1 MRFCFSK
8 IHADLVSKL
17 AQCIQSVRTVN
28 WIFCYF
34 LLSTV
39 GYAQPSPDILYGDL
53 FRAVQLAPVFEDSK
67 TFPDCLPKQAPE
79 TILTEYEARKDE
91 TDFDLEEFVLEYFAL
106 PPNPSSGFQT
116 DTTNNIEEH
125 IEELWPVLTRAPSA
139 GGNSSLIGLP
149 NPYVVPGGRFREIYY
164 WDSYFTM
171 LGLVIDKRVDLV
183 EYMVKN
189 FAHLV
194 DTIGFIPNGNRTY
207 YTSRSQPPFFSL
219 MVRLLADQR
228 GPEVLT
234 EYLPQLEK
242 EYAFWM
248 DGADQLTETDSALR
262 RVVRVGETV
271 LNRYWDDRPV
281 PRPEAYKEDIALVAE
296 AEGRAE
302 EEVYRNLR
310 AACESGWDFSSRW
323 FADGEQFSTIRTTE
337 LIPVDLN
344 SLMYHLETTLADAY
358 GQRGE
363 GTQQARMAKRAQ
375 DRRRAIQR
383 YCWSPDDRFYYD
395 YDFVNKKTTGQRTL
409 AAAYP
414 LFFKIARQSEARA
427 VARVLEDQFLG
438 PGGLRTTLKN
448 TGQQWD
454 APNGWAPLQWVAVH
468 GLRQYGY
475 DRLATEIS
483 QRWRANNER
492 VYDNTG
498 KLVEK
503 YNVDNIELEAGGGEY
518 PVQDGF
524 GWTNGVYLKMA
535 ESVDRK

>member
-1 MRFCFSK
+1 MRLWLLVLFFLQFS
-8 IHADLVSKL
+8 V
-17 AQCIQSVRTVN
+17 
-28 WIFCYF
+28 
-34 LLSTV
+34 V
-39 GYAQPSPDILYGDL
+39 GSAQPSPDVLYGDL

-67 TFPDCLPKQAPE
+67 TFPDCLPKQQPE
-79 TILTEYEARKDE
+79 AILADYDAQKNQP
-91 TDFDLEEFVLEYFAL
+91 DFDLEAFVLEHFAL

-116 DTTNNIEEH
+116 DTTNNIEKH

-171 LGLVIDKRVDLV
+171 LGLAEDGRDDLI
-183 EYMVKN
+183 EDMVKN
-189 FAHLV
+189 FAYLI

-219 MVRLLADQR
+219 MVRLLAKRR
-228 GPEVLT
+228 GQDILVA
-234 EYLPQLEK
+234 YLPQLEK

-248 DGADQLTETDSALR
+248 DGADQLTESDSAHR
-262 RVVRVGETV
+262 RVVRVGEAV

-281 PRPEAYKEDIALVAE
+281 PRPEAYKEDVALAAE
-296 AEGRAE
+296 AEGRTA

-310 AACESGWDFSSRW
+310 AAAESGWDFSSRW

-344 SLMYHLETTLADAY
+344 SLIYHLEMTLADAY
-358 GQRGE
+358 GRRGD
-363 GTQQARMAKRAQ
+363 GTERARMSKKAQ
-375 DRRRAIQR
+375 ERRRAIQR
-383 YCWSPDDRFYYD
+383 YCWSPDERFYFD
-395 YDFVNKKTTGQRTL
+395 YDFLNQKTTGQRTL
-409 AAAYP
+409 AAVYP
-414 LFFKIARQSEARA
+414 LFFKLARQGEARA
-427 VARVLEDQFLG
+427 VAQGLEAQFLG
-438 PGGLRTTLKN
+438 PGGLRTTLKK

-475 DRLATEIS
+475 DQLADEIS

-492 VYDNTG
+492 VYANTG

-503 YNVDNIELEAGGGEY
+503 YNVDDIELEAGGGEY

-524 GWTNGVYLKMA
+524 GWSNGVYLKMA
-535 ESVDRK
+535 SDAIEK